1 VRRSGGK
8 PVAPE
13 KLPAE
18 RLVVFFGK
26 EKEVVFIFSLAG
38 DTNAA

>member
-1 VRRSGGK
+1 
-8 PVAPE
+8 
-13 KLPAE
+13 
-18 RLVVFFGK
+18 VVSQSLQKNCQPKGWWFFFGK